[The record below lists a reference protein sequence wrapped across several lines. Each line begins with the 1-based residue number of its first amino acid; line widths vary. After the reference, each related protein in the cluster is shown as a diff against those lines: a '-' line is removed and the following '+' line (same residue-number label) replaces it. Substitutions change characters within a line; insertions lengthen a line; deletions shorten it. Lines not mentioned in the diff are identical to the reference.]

1 MADSKWQQF
10 QSERTI
16 GFPPVPDPTQFQGPV
31 CSAVRIRKEPN
42 ARDFM
47 NSRMWDSF
55 RVTPPTQV
63 SADMLQTKE
72 GPRYMDMNPIAS
84 RQTTQKCRMQP
95 DYMPTTDLPAK
106 ENSTNPYLQRLD
118 AAGSDSRNIVRELR
132 GAVVEDNRER
142 DVEANKRLT
151 ERQFVDRYMPPK
163 TAADASS
170 LEAYELLRPKQYF
183 DS

>member
-1 MADSKWQQF
+1 MAEDKWQTMQN
-10 QSERTI
+10 ERML
-16 GFPPVPDPTQFQGPV
+16 GFAPIPDPTQFTGPV
-31 CSAVRIRKEPN
+31 CTALRIRKEPN

-55 RVTPPTQV
+55 RATPPTQV
-63 SADMLQTKE
+63 SADMLQNKE
-72 GPRYMDMNPIAS
+72 GPRYMDMNPEAS
-84 RQTTQKCRMQP
+84 RRNTNQFRFQL
-95 DYMPTTDLPAK
+95 DYMPSNTLPAQ
-106 ENSTNPYLQRLD
+106 ENSTNPYLQRMD

-151 ERQFVDRYMPPK
+151 ERQFVDRFMPPK
-163 TAADASS
+163 MAADASS

-183 DS
+183 NE

>member
-1 MADSKWQQF
+1 MADSKWQQI
-10 QSERTI
+10 QSERNI
-16 GFPPVPDPTQFQGPV
+16 GFPPVPDLTAFQGPV
-31 CSAVRIRKEPN
+31 CTALRIRKEPN

-63 SADMLQTKE
+63 SADMLQVKE
-72 GPRYMDMNPIAS
+72 GPKHMDMNPIPS
-84 RQTTQKCRMQP
+84 RRTTQQFRMQP
-95 DYMPTTDLPAK
+95 DYMPSTTLPAQ

-118 AAGSDSRNIVRELR
+118 AGGSDTRNIIRELR

-151 ERQFVDRYMPPK
+151 ERQFVDRFMPPK
-163 TAADASS
+163 MAADASS

-183 DS
+183 D